1 MNHENSRSQKIVFRS
16 SKIANFKKW
25 IAKMMQNPLICSLK
39 NAASR
44 VKIHCI
50 VFQYQATIKPYAVY
64 QATTIATREWFQSFF
79 LSFRTIRAFLSHS
92 GVMIF
97 ITAKFYST
105 ESEFRFFAS
114 LSPPC

>member
-1 MNHENSRSQKIVFRS
+1 MKIPGLKKLFSGHQRSQT
-16 SKIANFKKW
+16 SKNGLQF
-25 IAKMMQNPLICSLK
+25 MMQNPLICSLK